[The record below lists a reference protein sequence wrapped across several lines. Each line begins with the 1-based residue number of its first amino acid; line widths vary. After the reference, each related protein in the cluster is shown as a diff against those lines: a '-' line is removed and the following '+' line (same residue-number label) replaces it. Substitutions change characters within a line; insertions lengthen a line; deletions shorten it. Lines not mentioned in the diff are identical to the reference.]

1 MRSNGPALLLPP
13 VIGHRGAAALAPEN
27 TLAGIRLAAKGG
39 VRWVENDVRL
49 SADGVP
55 VLSHDATLER
65 MAGIDRAVSSLTAA
79 ELGRIAVP
87 GPFSGNFASETVPT
101 LEAALALGR
110 ALRIGVNVELKAAR
124 VRNRALVHAVARTLD
139 DARGAGGPTVMVS
152 SFRFALLREMRRI
165 APAQPIGY
173 LMGVPKPGWQQRA
186 REIDA
191 AVLICSAQRS
201 TPADI
206 AALTQFG
213 RPVACYTVND
223 VAIARR
229 VFSRGAMS
237 VFSDD
242 PARMLVGLKTKR

>member
-1 MRSNGPALLLPP
+1 ME
-13 VIGHRGAAALAPEN
+13 I
-27 TLAGIRLAAKGG
+27 
-39 VRWVENDVRL
+39 DVRL

-65 MAGIDRAVSSLTAA
+65 MAGMNRAVSSLTAN

-87 GPFSGNFASETVPT
+87 GAFSGIFATETVPT
-101 LEAALALGR
+101 LAAALALGR
-110 ALRIGVNVELKAAR
+110 DLRIGVNVELKAGA
-124 VRNRALVHAVARTLD
+124 VRNRALVHAVAGTLE
-139 DARGAGGPTVMVS
+139 DARGDGGPTVMVS

-191 AVLICSAQRS
+191 AALICSAQRS
-201 TPADI
+201 TAADI
-206 AALTQFG
+206 AALMQFG

-223 VAIARR
+223 VAEARQ
-229 VFSRGAMS
+229 VFSRGAVS

-242 PARMLVGLKTKR
+242 PARMLAGLKT

>member
-1 MRSNGPALLLPP
+1 MRGNGPALLLPA

-27 TLAGIRLAAKGG
+27 TLAGIRLAAEGG
-39 VRWVENDVRL
+39 VRWVEIDVRL

-65 MAGIDRAVSSLTAA
+65 MAGLDRAISSLTVA

-87 GPFSGNFASETVPT
+87 GPFSGPFAAETVPT

-110 ALRIGVNVELKAAR
+110 ALRIGVNVELKAGIA
-124 VRNRALVHAVARTLD
+124 RNRALVHAVARTIEAARD
-139 DARGAGGPTVMVS
+139 DGGPTVMVS

-165 APAQPIGY
+165 APSLPIGY
-173 LMGVPKPGWQQRA
+173 LMGTPKPGWQQRA

-191 AVLICSAQRS
+191 AALICSAQRS
-201 TPADI
+201 TAADI
-206 AALTQFG
+206 AALTRMG

-223 VAIARR
+223 LATARQ
-229 VFSRGAMS
+229 VFARGVVS
-237 VFSDD
+237 LFSDD
-242 PARMLVGLKTKR
+242 PARLLAELKTKN